1 VNAPLLEVRDLNVW
15 FRADD
20 GSRVHAV
27 RGVSFT
33 LDAAERAGLVG
44 ESGCGKSTTVLALL
58 GLLPPT
64 AEFSGEVL
72 LNGTDIMAEGED
84 SVQSARWTEMAM
96 VFQGAMNA
104 FNPVRRVGS
113 QIVEVLRVRAGL
125 SKQAAQDRARELF
138 ELVGIPKD
146 RVRRYPHEFSGGM
159 RQRAAIALALACEP
173 KVLLADEPTTALDV
187 MVQAQIVELLRRLC
201 EEQGLA
207 LLMVSH
213 DLPLIAQVCTNLNVM
228 YAGEII
234 ERGPVAD
241 LYRSPAHPYTRLLL
255 AATPDIVDITELV
268 SIKGAPPPLSRPI
281 TGCPFR
287 PRCDKAFDRCENES
301 PVLKTVAEHRMAA
314 CHLNDKVPSDPPV
327 KVNP

>member
-15 FRADD
+15 FNPHD

-27 RGVSFT
+27 RDVSFT
-33 LDAAERAGLVG
+33 LDEAERAGLVG

-64 AEFSGEVL
+64 AQVSGEVL
-72 LNGTDIMAEGED
+72 LNGTDIMAEGEA
-84 SVQSARWTEMAM
+84 SVGSARWTEMAM
-96 VFQGAMNA
+96 VFQSAMNA

-113 QIVEVLRVRAGL
+113 PIAEVLRVRAKL
-125 SKQAAQDRARELF
+125 SKQAAADRTRELF
-138 ELVGIPKD
+138 EMVGIPPD

-187 MVQAQIVELLRRLC
+187 MVQAQIVQLLRGLC
-201 EEQGLA
+201 DQQGLA

-213 DLPLIAQVCTNLNVM
+213 DLPLIAQVCSDLNVM

-241 LYRSPAHPYTRLLL
+241 LYRTPAHPYSRMLL
-255 AATPDIVDITELV
+255 AATPDIMDVTELI
-268 SIKGAPPPLSRPI
+268 SIKGAPPLLSRTI
-281 TGCPFR
+281 TGCAFR
-287 PRCDKAFDRCENES
+287 PRCDRALGRCETET
-301 PVLKTVAEHRMAA
+301 PVLKTVGENRMAA
-314 CHLNDKVPSDPPV
+314 CHLNDKVPSAVPL

>member
-1 VNAPLLEVRDLNVW
+1 MSAPLLEVRDLNVW
-15 FRADD
+15 FNSAD

-33 LDAAERAGLVG
+33 LDLAERAGLVG

-64 AEFSGEVL
+64 AQFSGEVL
-72 LNGTDIMAEGED
+72 LNGTDIMAQGEA
-84 SVQSARWTEMAM
+84 SVKGARWTEMAM
-96 VFQGAMNA
+96 VFQSAMNA

-113 QIVEVLRVRAGL
+113 QIVEVVRVRGGL
-125 SKQAAQDRARELF
+125 SRQAAQDRTRELF
-138 ELVGIPKD
+138 EMVGIPKD

-201 EEQGLA
+201 EQQGLA
-207 LLMVSH
+207 LLLVSH
-213 DLPLIAQVCTNLNVM
+213 DLPLIAQVCSNLNVM
-228 YAGEII
+228 YAGEVV

-241 LYRSPAHPYTRLLL
+241 LYRTPAHPYTRLLL
-255 AATPDIVDITELV
+255 AATPDIVHVTELV
-268 SIKGAPPPLSRPI
+268 SIKGAPPALNRPI

-287 PRCDKAFDRCENES
+287 PRCDRSFDKC
-301 PVLKTVAEHRMAA
+301 AEVTPAPRAVGPNRMAA
-314 CHLNDKVPSDPPV
+314 CHLNDAVPSDLPL